1 MDMKQIKALLAP
13 VIVLLVVFVNAS
25 KCYAVEDDDAPYRPF
40 VENGKSWVVTSSY
53 AHGWWAPF
61 MVECYYIDGDTLMG
75 SQPCKKL
82 MLRTK
87 DMVNNCETI
96 TLDRLIYE
104 IDKKVYCYHA
114 IDGTII
120 DQPVL
125 LYDFSASIGDTL
137 SLGGV
142 YDAEMTETRCFKIWN
157 TPQLAWHGDSF
168 NGQLASYN
176 DPQITESDVETEHC
190 ALFCWYESIGATDHP
205 FTKLRY
211 DFDGVPELLRD
222 CRVGDKI
229 IYTNWVD
236 SPMFPDFTGDG
247 LVDIADVNQ
256 VTDYMLGKAICEPTD
271 VTGDGQV
278 DIADVNAIIDKML
291 GK

>member
-1 MDMKQIKALLAP
+1 MKKILSLLLA
-13 VIVLLVVFVNAS
+13 VLLGGIAAQAQ
-25 KCYAVEDDDAPYRPF
+25 KCYAIDDNDAPYRPF
-40 VENGKSWVVTSSY
+40 VEDGKSWVVTSSY

-120 DQPVL
+120 DQPML

-176 DPQITESDVETEHC
+176 DP
-190 ALFCWYESIGATDHP
+190 
-205 FTKLRY
+205 
-211 DFDGVPELLRD
+211 
-222 CRVGDKI
+222 
-229 IYTNWVD
+229 
-236 SPMFPDFTGDG
+236 
-247 LVDIADVNQ
+247 
-256 VTDYMLGKAICEPTD
+256 
-271 VTGDGQV
+271 
-278 DIADVNAIIDKML
+278 
-291 GK
+291 